1 MAYAEEYQFQ
11 IELEE
16 IRQSHA
22 VAFDAR
28 RIKVEAIRLAK
39 EVLTE
44 NSRNKPADESGISA
58 EDIISFADKLAN
70 YVNS

>member
-11 IELEE
+11 IDLEE
-16 IRQSHA
+16 MRQSHA
-22 VAFDAR
+22 MSFDAR
-28 RIKVEAIRLAK
+28 RIKIEAVRIAK

-44 NSRNKPADESGISA
+44 NSRNKPAEESAISA